1 MLREERRQR
10 AAVRI
15 QAGECVIFACSS
27 KRYRPVSLYQ

>member
-15 QAGECVIFACSS
+15 QAGECVVFACLS
-27 KRYRPVSLYQ
+27 KRCHPVSLYQ